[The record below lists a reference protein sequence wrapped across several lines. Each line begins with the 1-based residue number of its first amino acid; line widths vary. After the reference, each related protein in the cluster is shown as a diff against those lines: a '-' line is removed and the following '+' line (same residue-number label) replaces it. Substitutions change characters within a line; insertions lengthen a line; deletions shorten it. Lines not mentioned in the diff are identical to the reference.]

1 MRCLSFVLCCVT
13 LLLSSATMV
22 GAASRVL
29 HRVDF
34 STQPDGDAVAWLKRQ
49 GFELHLR
56 AHELA
61 PRFEQGRLVLE
72 TATETAG
79 GFVQTLHVPGVRRL
93 RVRWGVDRY
102 PQGADWAKGVYRV
115 PIAVMVSFGED
126 KIASGSLF
134 IPNAPYFLSVF
145 LGEHEQEGRAYT
157 ARYYKKGGR
166 YFCQPCGVPPG
177 QTVVTEFDLDTHF
190 TEQFQQRVLP
200 PVSSVSFQMNTT
212 DTTGGAR
219 AFLINIE
226 LLE

>member
-1 MRCLSFVLCCVT
+1 MPRLVCFLCCVT
-13 LLLSSATMV
+13 FLLSSATLV
-22 GAASRVL
+22 GAASRAL
-29 HRVDF
+29 YHVDF
-34 STQPDGDAVAWLKRQ
+34 STQADGDAMTWLKRQ
-49 GFELHLR
+49 GFAFHLR

-79 GFVQTLHVPGVRRL
+79 VLVQKVHVPGVRRL

-115 PIAVMVSFGED
+115 PIAVMVSFGEA
-126 KIASGSLF
+126 KIDSGSLL

-145 LGEHEQEGRAYT
+145 LGAHEQEGRAYT
-157 ARYYKKGGR
+157 ARYYQQGGR
-166 YFCQPCGVPPG
+166 YFCQPCGPPPG
-177 QTVVTEFDLDTHF
+177 QTVVTEFDLERHF
-190 TEQFQQRVLP
+190 TEQFQQTVLP
-200 PVSSVSFQMNTT
+200 PVSSVSVQMNTT

-219 AFLINIE
+219 AFLIHIE

>member
-1 MRCLSFVLCCVT
+1 MRRLVCFLCWVT
-13 LLLSSATMV
+13 LLLSSATMG

-29 HRVDF
+29 YRVDF
-34 STQPDGDAVAWLKRQ
+34 SSQPDGDAVAWLTRQ
-49 GFELHLR
+49 GFAFHLK
-56 AHELA
+56 AHALA

-79 GFVQTLHVPGVRRL
+79 VLVQKLHVPGVRRL

-126 KIASGSLF
+126 KMASGSMF
-134 IPNAPYFLSVF
+134 VPNAPYFLSVF
-145 LGEHEQEGRAYT
+145 LGAHEQEGRAYT
-157 ARYYKKGGR
+157 ARYYQQGGQ
-166 YFCQPCGVPPG
+166 YFCQPCRVPPG
-177 QTVVTEFDLDTHF
+177 QTVSTDFDLATHF
-190 TEQFQQRVLP
+190 TEQFQQTVVP
-200 PVSSVSFQMNTT
+200 PVSSVGVQMNTT

-219 AFLINIE
+219 AFLMSIE

>member
-1 MRCLSFVLCCVT
+1 MRRLVCGLCCVT
-13 LLLSSATMV
+13 LLLSSAAMA
-22 GAASRVL
+22 GAGGRVL
-29 HRVDF
+29 YRVDF
-34 STQPDGDAVAWLKRQ
+34 STQPDGDAVAWLTRQ
-49 GFELHLR
+49 GFAFHLR

-79 GFVQTLHVPGVRRL
+79 VFVQTLHVPGVRRL
-93 RVRWGVDRY
+93 RVRWGVDRH

-126 KIASGSLF
+126 KMASGSLF
-134 IPNAPYFLSVF
+134 VPNAPYFLSVF
-145 LGEHEQEGRAYT
+145 LGAHEQEGRAYT
-157 ARYYKKGGR
+157 ARYYHQGGR
-166 YFCQPCGVPPG
+166 YFCQPCGVPSG
-177 QTVVTEFDLDTHF
+177 QTVVTEFDLATHF

-219 AFLINIE
+219 AFLMYIE
-226 LLE
+226 LLG

>member
-1 MRCLSFVLCCVT
+1 MRRLVCFLCCVT
-13 LLLSSATMV
+13 LLLSSATLA
-22 GAASRVL
+22 GATGRVL

-34 STQPDGDAVAWLKRQ
+34 SIQPDGDAVAWLTQQ
-49 GFELHLR
+49 GFAFHLE

-79 GFVQTLHVPGVRRL
+79 VLVRKLHVSGVRHL

-102 PQGADWAKGVYRV
+102 PRGADWAKGVYRV

-126 KIASGSLF
+126 KMASGSLF
-134 IPNAPYFLSVF
+134 VPNAPYFLSVF

-157 ARYYKKGGR
+157 ARYYQQGGR

-177 QTVVTEFDLDTHF
+177 QTVVTEFDLATHF
-190 TEQFQQRVLP
+190 TEQFQPHVLP
-200 PVSSVSFQMNTT
+200 PVSSVSVQMNTT

-219 AFLINIE
+219 AFLISIE
-226 LLE
+226 LLG

>member
-1 MRCLSFVLCCVT
+1 MRRLVCFLCCVT
-13 LLLSSATMV
+13 LLLPSATMV
-22 GAASRVL
+22 GAPNRVIY
-29 HRVDF
+29 RVDF

-49 GFELHLR
+49 GFEFHLR

-61 PRFEQGRLVLE
+61 PRFQQGRLVLE

-79 GFVQTLHVPGVRRL
+79 VFVQKLTVPGVRRL

-126 KIASGSLF
+126 KMDSGSMLV
-134 IPNAPYFLSVF
+134 PNAPYFLSVF
-145 LGEHEQEGRAYT
+145 LGAHEQEGRAYT
-157 ARYYKKGGR
+157 ARYYTKGGR
-166 YFCQPCGVPPG
+166 YFCQPCGVTPG
-177 QTVVTEFDLDTHF
+177 QTVTTDFDLEAHF
-190 TEQFQQRVLP
+190 TEQFQHTVLP
-200 PVSSVSFQMNTT
+200 PVSGVSVQMNTT

-219 AFLINIE
+219 AFLIHIE

>member
-1 MRCLSFVLCCVT
+1 MRRLSFVLCCVT
-13 LLLSSATMV
+13 LLLASATLA
-22 GAASRVL
+22 GAAGRVL

-34 STQPDGDAVAWLKRQ
+34 STQPDGDAVAWLTRQ
-49 GFELHLR
+49 GFEFHLR
-56 AHELA
+56 AHALA
-61 PRFEQGRLVLE
+61 PRFERGRLVLE

-79 GFVQTLHVPGVRRL
+79 GVVQKLNVPHVRRL
-93 RVRWGVDRY
+93 RVHWGVDRY

-126 KIASGSLF
+126 KMASGSLF
-134 IPNAPYFLSVF
+134 VPNAPYFLSVF

-157 ARYYKKGGR
+157 ARYYQKGGW
-166 YFCQPCGVPPG
+166 YFCQPCGAPPG
-177 QTVVTEFDLDTHF
+177 QMVVTEFDLATHF

-200 PVSSVSFQMNTT
+200 PVSSVGFQMNTT

-226 LLE
+226 LLD

>member
-1 MRCLSFVLCCVT
+1 MRRLSFVLCWVT
-13 LLLSSATMV
+13 LLLSSAMMV

-29 HRVDF
+29 YRVDF

-49 GFELHLR
+49 GFEFHLR

-79 GFVQTLHVPGVRRL
+79 VFVQKLNVPGVRRL

-126 KIASGSLF
+126 KIDSGSLF

-145 LGEHEQEGRAYT
+145 LGAHEQEGRAYT

-166 YFCQPCGVPPG
+166 YFCQPCGVTPG
-177 QTVVTEFDLDTHF
+177 QTVVTEFDLETHF

-200 PVSSVSFQMNTT
+200 SVSSVSVQMNTT

-219 AFLINIE
+219 AFLMSIE

>member
-1 MRCLSFVLCCVT
+1 MRRLVCCLCWVT

-22 GAASRVL
+22 GAASRVIY
-29 HRVDF
+29 RVDF
-34 STQPDGDAVAWLKRQ
+34 SSQPDGDAVAWLKRQ
-49 GFELHLR
+49 GFAFHLK

-79 GFVQTLHVPGVRRL
+79 GFVQTLNVPGVRRL

-145 LGEHEQEGRAYT
+145 LGAHEQEGRAYT
-157 ARYYKKGGR
+157 ARYYQKGGR

-177 QTVVTEFDLDTHF
+177 QMVVTEFDLATHF
-190 TEQFQQRVLP
+190 TEQFQQRILP
-200 PVSSVSFQMNTT
+200 SVSSVSVQMNTT

-219 AFLINIE
+219 AFLITIE

>member
-1 MRCLSFVLCCVT
+1 MRRLVCVLCCVT
-13 LLLSSATMV
+13 LLLSSATLA
-22 GAASRVL
+22 GAAGRVL

-34 STQPDGDAVAWLKRQ
+34 STQPDGDAVAWLQQQ
-49 GFELHLR
+49 GFAFHLKAR
-56 AHELA
+56 DLA
-61 PRFEQGRLVLE
+61 PRFERGRLVLE

-79 GFVQTLHVPGVRRL
+79 GFVQKLSVPGVRRL

-126 KIASGSLF
+126 KMASGSLF
-134 IPNAPYFLSVF
+134 VPNAPYFLSVF
-145 LGEHEQEGRAYT
+145 LGAHEQEGRAYT
-157 ARYYKKGGR
+157 ARYYQQGGR

-177 QTVVTEFDLDTHF
+177 QTVITDFDLARHF
-190 TEQFQQRVLP
+190 TEQFRHPVLP
-200 PVSSVSFQMNTT
+200 PVSSIGVQMNTT

-219 AFLINIE
+219 AFLMYIE

>member
-1 MRCLSFVLCCVT
+1 
-13 LLLSSATMV
+13 
-22 GAASRVL
+22 
-29 HRVDF
+29 
-34 STQPDGDAVAWLKRQ
+34 
-49 GFELHLR
+49 
-56 AHELA
+56 
-61 PRFEQGRLVLE
+61 
-72 TATETAG
+72 
-79 GFVQTLHVPGVRRL
+79 VQTLNVPHVRRL

-102 PQGADWAKGVYRV
+102 PQGADWTKGVYRV

-177 QTVVTEFDLDTHF
+177 QTVVTEFDLETNF
-190 TEQFQQRVLP
+190 IEQFQQRVLP
-200 PVSSVSFQMNTT
+200 SVSSVSFQMNTT

-226 LLE
+226 LLD

>member
-1 MRCLSFVLCCVT
+1 MRRLLCFLCCVM
-13 LLLSSATMV
+13 LLLPSATLV

-34 STQPDGDAVAWLKRQ
+34 STQPDGDAVAWLTRQ
-49 GFELHLR
+49 GFAFHLG
-56 AHELA
+56 AHALA

-79 GFVQTLHVPGVRRL
+79 GFVQALHVPGVRRL
-93 RVRWGVDRY
+93 RVRWGVERY

-134 IPNAPYFLSVF
+134 VPNAPYFLSVF
-145 LGEHEQEGRAYT
+145 LGEREQEGRAYT
-157 ARYYKKGGR
+157 ARYYQKGGR

-177 QTVVTEFDLDTHF
+177 QTVVTEFDLATQF
-190 TEQFQQRVLP
+190 SEQFQQPVLP
-200 PVSSVSFQMNTT
+200 PVSSVGVQMNTT

-219 AFLINIE
+219 AFLITIE

>member
-1 MRCLSFVLCCVT
+1 MRRLSFVLCWVT
-13 LLLSSATMV
+13 LLLASTAMA
-22 GAASRVL
+22 GAAGRVL
-29 HRVDF
+29 YRVDF

-49 GFELHLR
+49 GFAFHLK

-79 GFVQTLHVPGVRRL
+79 VLVQKLNVPGVRRL

-126 KIASGSLF
+126 KIDSGSMF
-134 IPNAPYFLSVF
+134 VPNAPYFLSVF
-145 LGEHEQEGRAYT
+145 LGEHEQEGRAYS

-200 PVSSVSFQMNTT
+200 PVSSVSVQMNTT

-219 AFLINIE
+219 AFLISIE

>member
-1 MRCLSFVLCCVT
+1 MRRLVCFLCGVT

-22 GAASRVL
+22 GAASRVIY
-29 HRVDF
+29 RVDF
-34 STQPDGDAVAWLKRQ
+34 SSQPDGDAVAWLKRQ
-49 GFELHLR
+49 GFAFHLK

-79 GFVQTLHVPGVRRL
+79 GFVQTLNVPGVRRL

-126 KIASGSLF
+126 KIDSGSMF

-145 LGEHEQEGRAYT
+145 LGAHEQEGRAYT
-157 ARYYKKGGR
+157 ARYYQQGGR
-166 YFCQPCGVPPG
+166 YFCQPCRVPPG
-177 QTVVTEFDLDTHF
+177 QTVTTDFDLATHF
-190 TEQFQQRVLP
+190 TEQFQQTVLP
-200 PVSSVSFQMNTT
+200 PVSSVGVQMNTT

-219 AFLINIE
+219 AFLMHIE

>member
-1 MRCLSFVLCCVT
+1 MRRLICCLCWVT

-22 GAASRVL
+22 GAASRVIY
-29 HRVDF
+29 RVDF
-34 STQPDGDAVAWLKRQ
+34 SSQPDGDAVAWLKRQ
-49 GFELHLR
+49 GFEFHLK

-79 GFVQTLHVPGVRRL
+79 GVVQTLHVPGVRRL

-145 LGEHEQEGRAYT
+145 LGAHEQEGRAYT
-157 ARYYKKGGR
+157 ARYYQQGGR
-166 YFCQPCGVPPG
+166 YFCQPCRVPPG
-177 QTVVTEFDLDTHF
+177 QTVTTDFDLAAHF
-190 TEQFQQRVLP
+190 TEQFQQTVLP
-200 PVSSVSFQMNTT
+200 SVSSVGIQMNTT

-219 AFLINIE
+219 AFLIHIE

>member
-1 MRCLSFVLCCVT
+1 MRRLSFVLCWVT
-13 LLLSSATMV
+13 LLLASTAMA
-22 GAASRVL
+22 GAAGRVL
-29 HRVDF
+29 YRVDF

-49 GFELHLR
+49 GFAFHLK

-79 GFVQTLHVPGVRRL
+79 VLVQKLNVPGVRRL

-126 KIASGSLF
+126 KIDSGSMF
-134 IPNAPYFLSVF
+134 VPNAPYFLSVF
-145 LGEHEQEGRAYT
+145 LGEHEQEGRAYS

-177 QTVVTEFDLDTHF
+177 QTVVTEFDLATQF

-200 PVSSVSFQMNTT
+200 PVSSVSVQMNTT

-219 AFLINIE
+219 AFLISIE

>member
-1 MRCLSFVLCCVT
+1 MRCLSFVLCWLT
-13 LLLSSATMV
+13 LLLASATMV

-49 GFELHLR
+49 GFEFHLR
-56 AHELA
+56 AHALA
-61 PRFEQGRLVLE
+61 PRFERGRLVLE

-79 GFVQTLHVPGVRRL
+79 GFVQTLNVPHVRHL

-102 PQGADWAKGVYRV
+102 PQGADWTKGVYRV

-177 QTVVTEFDLDTHF
+177 QTVVTEFDLETHF
-190 TEQFQQRVLP
+190 TEQLQQRVLP
-200 PVSSVSFQMNTT
+200 SVSSVSFQMNTT

-226 LLE
+226 LLD

>member
-1 MRCLSFVLCCVT
+1 MRCLPFLLCWLT
-13 LLLSSATMV
+13 LLLASATMV

-34 STQPDGDAVAWLKRQ
+34 STQPDGDAVAWLKRH
-49 GFELHLR
+49 GFEFHLR
-56 AHELA
+56 AHALA
-61 PRFEQGRLVLE
+61 PRFERGRLVLE

-79 GFVQTLHVPGVRRL
+79 GFVQTLNVPHVRRL

-102 PQGADWAKGVYRV
+102 PQGADWTKGVYRV

-177 QTVVTEFDLDTHF
+177 QTVVTEFDLETNF
-190 TEQFQQRVLP
+190 IEQFQQRVLP
-200 PVSSVSFQMNTT
+200 SVSSVSFQMNTT

-226 LLE
+226 LLD

>member
-1 MRCLSFVLCCVT
+1 MRRLSFVLCWVT
-13 LLLSSATMV
+13 LLLSSATLV

-49 GFELHLR
+49 GFELHLK

-79 GFVQTLHVPGVRRL
+79 VLVQKLTVPGVRRL

-126 KIASGSLF
+126 KIDSGSMF
-134 IPNAPYFLSVF
+134 VPNAPYFLGVF
-145 LGEHEQEGRAYT
+145 LGAHEQEGRAYT
-157 ARYYKKGGR
+157 AKYYKKGGR

-177 QTVVTEFDLDTHF
+177 QTVVTDFDLETHF
-190 TEQFQQRVLP
+190 TAQFQPRVLP
-200 PVSSVSFQMNTT
+200 PVSSVGVQMNTT
-212 DTTGGAR
+212 DTSGGAR
-219 AFLINIE
+219 AFLSHIE

>member
-1 MRCLSFVLCCVT
+1 MRRLICCLCWVT

-22 GAASRVL
+22 GAASRVIY
-29 HRVDF
+29 RVDF
-34 STQPDGDAVAWLKRQ
+34 SSQPDGDAVAWLKRQ
-49 GFELHLR
+49 GFEFHLK

-134 IPNAPYFLSVF
+134 YPERAIFSECLFGSTRAGRTGLYRAVLSTRRAVFLSAV
-145 LGEHEQEGRAYT
+145 
-157 ARYYKKGGR
+157 
-166 YFCQPCGVPPG
+166 
-177 QTVVTEFDLDTHF
+177 
-190 TEQFQQRVLP
+190 
-200 PVSSVSFQMNTT
+200 
-212 DTTGGAR
+212 
-219 AFLINIE
+219 
-226 LLE
+226 